1 LEKLRKNTFE
11 TFASLTR
18 RRDFS
23 HVFNL
28 SLSLLS
34 LSFSLF
40 FSLLAG
46 AFSRAAYYQ
55 SGNKAGVY

>member
-1 LEKLRKNTFE
+1 MRYPRPK
-11 TFASLTR
+11 TR
-18 RRDFS
+18 DPLQIFLFS
-23 HVFNL
+23 HFL
-28 SLSLLS
+28 FLSLLS
-34 LSFSLF
+34 LSLFSPSLSLF